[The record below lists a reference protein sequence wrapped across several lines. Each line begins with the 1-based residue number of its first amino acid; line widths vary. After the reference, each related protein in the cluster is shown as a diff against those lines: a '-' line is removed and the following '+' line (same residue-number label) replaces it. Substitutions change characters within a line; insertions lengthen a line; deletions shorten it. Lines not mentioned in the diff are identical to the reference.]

1 LTFFTRE
8 ERKMEK
14 QIRDEKKERIEIMEI
29 KFLDEITRS
38 SCMLPSLVCTVES
51 ATDICIF

>member
-1 LTFFTRE
+1 
-8 ERKMEK
+8 MEK